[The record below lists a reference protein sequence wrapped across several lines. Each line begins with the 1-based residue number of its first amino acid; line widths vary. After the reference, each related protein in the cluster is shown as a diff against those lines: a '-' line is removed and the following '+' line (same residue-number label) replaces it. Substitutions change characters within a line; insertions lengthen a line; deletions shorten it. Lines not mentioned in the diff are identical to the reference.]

1 MKYEIELHKNEHK
14 TVEVFA
20 EDPAA
25 ALKLAKESN
34 PGFRAEC
41 ATEIL
46 GEDETG
52 KCFEVVAHCEGCDRP
67 IFDGEKYGSD
77 EEGVCICA
85 DCLPSENVECRGGE
99 LPASA
104 NTATDQ

>member
-1 MKYEIELHKNEHK
+1 MKYEIELCKNEHK

-20 EDPAA
+20 ESPAA

-34 PGFRAEC
+34 PGFKAEC
-41 ATEIL
+41 ATELL

-52 KCFEVVAHCEGCDRP
+52 KCFEVVAHCEGCERP

-77 EEGVCICA
+77 EEGVSICA
-85 DCLPSENVECRGGE
+85 DCLPLENDKDQATRG
-99 LPASA
+99 A
-104 NTATDQ
+104 

>member
-1 MKYEIELHKNEHK
+1 MKYEIELHKNELK

-20 EDPAA
+20 ESPAA

-34 PGFRAEC
+34 PGFKAEC
-41 ATEIL
+41 VTEIL

-67 IFDGEKYGSD
+67 IFDGEKYGRD
-77 EEGVCICA
+77 EEGICICA
-85 DCLPSENVECRGGE
+85 ECLPSENTKTCHGPEAK
-99 LPASA
+99 P
-104 NTATDQ
+104 